1 MINKLRSNYKL
12 SNALVRVFFVLS
24 YVFYSWYKNLSGAL
38 VTIALMQ
45 EYATYTG
52 LYVLTEQSTLWLAFS
67 TSLFSG
73 VILVLIVPIVVNWYL
88 NFSRFYKVPQ
98 AEYTLIAL
106 LFCTLYFVVCGAL
119 NLINLITP
127 LLVIWGNVI
136 FPVIVSLGCIIW
148 FYRVTVKLYF
158 NDVTEL
164 YYFRSVA
171 VLYLVITA
179 VVTVGTII

>member
-12 SNALVRVFFVLS
+12 SNALIRVLFVLT
-24 YVFYSWYKNLSGAL
+24 YVFYSWHKNLSAAL
-38 VTIALMQ
+38 VAIQLINSMG
-45 EYATYTG
+45 EYAIAESYK
-52 LYVLTEQSTLWLAFS
+52 LWLALTS
-67 TSLFSG
+67 SLFSG
-73 VILVLIVPIVVNWYL
+73 VILVLIVPFVVNLYL
-88 NFSRFYKVPQ
+88 KFSRFYNVPQ

-119 NLINLITP
+119 NLIHLVTP
-127 LLVIWGNVI
+127 LLLIWGNIV

-171 VLYLVITA
+171 IFYLVITA
-179 VVTVGTII
+179 VVTLGAII